1 MREGFRPEKTEGYT
15 DPSEVKKLQELSND
29 ELLNLYQELQRST
42 NSAIRIRDKHD
53 KKDQV
58 DSQERI
64 TGKFANLNRYRTEI
78 DKRVQAGKMEK
89 PLTMADRDELP
100 MVQGGFKKDSEQDI
114 KKRVEELNRPNT
126 DKMWSE
132 VRKAVD
138 EVHVTE
144 YSKEALDK
152 AIADL
157 GHVRKMQTDE
167 INGKHREGVLEQ
179 MKIHEFELQE
189 KIRQLEI
196 LRDEQ

>member
-132 VRKAVD
+132 VRKA
-138 EVHVTE
+138 
-144 YSKEALDK
+144 
-152 AIADL
+152 IADL